1 MNRYKKEWFS
11 NLKGDVLAGIVVFM
25 ALIPEV
31 MGFMIV
37 AGVDPMVGVY
47 ASFCMTLITAIFGG
61 RPGLISAAAGAMAL
75 VLASLV
81 RDYGIEYMFAT
92 TILTGCLQIIFGYFK
107 IGNLLKYI
115 PKPVMIGFVNSL
127 GIMMFV
133 SQLEHFKGSFILLIL
148 AAIAI
153 LIIYLFPKINNKIP
167 SPIIA
172 IVVVTLIVRL
182 GGIDIKTLGDMGSI
196 SSQLPHFSLPN
207 LSLTLETL
215 SIILPYAVSLSI
227 VGIVESL
234 LTAQLIDE
242 MTDTSSNKNRETMA
256 QGLANLVS
264 GFFGGIAGCGMIGQ
278 SMVNLNYGGRG
289 RFSSLVAGSF
299 MLISMLLFSDFMA
312 QIPVVALASVMLIV
326 SITTI
331 NWQSLKRIRI
341 VPFKDTCVMIVTVII
356 VVLTHNLAYGV
367 VTGTILSLLL
377 AGLNKSSLSIEKV
390 MTDCTTYV
398 VRGRLYFVTASDF
411 MQLFDYQENT
421 NVVFIDF
428 THVRVTDETAV
439 DAIDKVISKYDKQ
452 GIKVELV
459 GLSSSCELLVKKL
472 SISPQNQM
480 LGH

>member
-1 MNRYKKEWFS
+1 
-11 NLKGDVLAGIVVFM
+11 
-25 ALIPEV
+25 
-31 MGFMIV
+31 
-37 AGVDPMVGVY
+37 
-47 ASFCMTLITAIFGG
+47 
-61 RPGLISAAAGAMAL
+61 
-75 VLASLV
+75 
-81 RDYGIEYMFAT
+81 
-92 TILTGCLQIIFGYFK
+92 
-107 IGNLLKYI
+107 
-115 PKPVMIGFVNSL
+115 
-127 GIMMFV
+127 
-133 SQLEHFKGSFILLIL
+133 
-148 AAIAI
+148 
-153 LIIYLFPKINNKIP
+153 
-167 SPIIA
+167 
-172 IVVVTLIVRL
+172 
-182 GGIDIKTLGDMGSI
+182 
-196 SSQLPHFSLPN
+196 
-207 LSLTLETL
+207 
-215 SIILPYAVSLSI
+215 
-227 VGIVESL
+227 
-234 LTAQLIDE
+234 